1 MQSEL
6 FLKCLGLII
15 LQKRSIAGISQ
26 EKLGELASL
35 HRTYISDVERGSKNL
50 TINTLIK
57 ISNALNVSPSELLSL
72 TERKYSNE
80 SRS

>member
-15 LQKRSIAGISQ
+15 LQKRSTAGISQ

-57 ISNALNVSPSELLSL
+57 ISNALNVSPSGLLSL